1 MIGTLLALAAL
12 AFCAGAASFL
22 IIRRERARSAAAIRD
37 LREKRYTILE
47 SIPDGFF
54 IVDRDL
60 RFSHVNER
68 AEALLHRGAGDLV
81 GTDIRELLDPLASE
95 LVPEMERVR
104 DQGFAV
110 ERLQHFQSTNSWC
123 EIRIQ
128 PASDELLVYLRD
140 VTERKRSE
148 IATKET
154 ESRVRVLL
162 AQVPAV
168 LWTVDLDMRITSV
181 AGAGLH
187 ERGVTAEDLIG
198 RPFEVL
204 VEHAEQNAVSIA
216 AVRRAFEG
224 EAMRYETRQDT
235 RWLQN
240 DVEPLLDADGK
251 IAGAIGVML
260 DVTEVR
266 ESAERFSRMA
276 RQDVMTGLPNRLA
289 LEEQL
294 TPLLQRAVTKKESV
308 AVLFLDIDRFKNIND
323 TLGHRT
329 GDQLLKAVSARLRER
344 LNDNATIFRP
354 GGDEFV
360 IVMHSIKHKR
370 TVATV
375 AMEVLS
381 AFQEPF
387 AVDGRDLFVT
397 GSVGA
402 SIFPQNA
409 QTGEELIAFADSAM
423 YRAKESGRNN
433 AKFYDGTM
441 HAHVL
446 ERMGLEQDLRHA
458 LARDE
463 MRMVFQPV
471 VDIPSRRTVACEA
484 LVRWHHPLLGQL
496 SPQAFIPIAEESG
509 LIVEI
514 GRWVLR
520 EACRKAAAMRQTLDP
535 QFRIAV
541 NLSPRDLYEQ
551 DFAAMLGAVLAETG
565 LPPSALDL
573 EVTESVMLNDVAVST
588 LTRISAMGVHIVVDD
603 FGTGYSSLSYIK
615 RLPVNAIKID
625 KSFIDD
631 ITRDS
636 YDQGI
641 VKAITT
647 LAQTLNLRVVAEGI
661 ETEAQW
667 EFVRSLRCDQAQGY
681 YFHRPLPW
689 EELVEIVR
697 NSEPLAARPM
707 AGRVIPLHAAN

>member
-1 MIGTLLALAAL
+1 VAAL
-12 AFCAGAASFL
+12 GCCAALLSLMMYRQLRSQNTVAV
-22 IIRRERARSAAAIRD
+22 RA
-37 LREKRYTILE
+37 LTEKRYNILE
-47 SIPDGFF
+47 TIPDGFF
-54 IVDRDL
+54 IVDEKL
-60 RFSHVNER
+60 RFTHVNEQ
-68 AEALLHRGAGDLV
+68 AEKLLHRGAAELIGTNIGD
-81 GTDIRELLDPLASE
+81 LLDPLASE

-104 DQGFAV
+104 ASAEPL
-110 ERLQHFQSTNSWC
+110 ERLQHFQSTNTWC

-140 VTERKRSE
+140 VTERKRTELASQ
-148 IATKET
+148 ET

-162 AQVPAV
+162 SQVPAV
-168 LWTVDLDMRITSV
+168 LWTVDLDMKLTSA
-181 AGAGLH
+181 AGAGLSV
-187 ERGVTAEDLIG
+187 RGLKAEKLIG
-198 RPFEVL
+198 APFEAL
-204 VEHAEQNAVSIA
+204 VTHAEQKTVSIS

-224 EAMRYETRQDT
+224 ETVRYETREDS

-240 DVEPLLDADGK
+240 DVEPLRDSDGK
-251 IAGAIGVML
+251 VIGAIGVTL

-266 ESAERFSRMA
+266 ESAERFSRLA
-276 RQDVMTGLPNRLA
+276 REDVLTGLPNRLA
-289 LEEQL
+289 LEERL
-294 TPLLQRAVTKKESV
+294 SPLLEEALSKKESV
-308 AVLFLDIDRFKNIND
+308 AVLFIDVDRFKNIND

-329 GDQLLKAVSARLRER
+329 GDELLKAVSKRLRDR
-344 LNDNATIFRP
+344 LSENAAIYRP

-360 IVMHSIKHKR
+360 VVMHGIRHKR

-375 AMEVLS
+375 AMDVLA

-387 AVDGRDLFVT
+387 EIEGRDLFVT

-409 QTGEELIAFADSAM
+409 QTADELIAFADSAM

-446 ERMGLEQDLRHA
+446 ERMGLEQDLRQA

-463 MRMVFQPV
+463 MRLVFQPV
-471 VDIPSRRTVACEA
+471 VDTMTRRTIACEA
-484 LVRWHHPLLGQL
+484 LVRWHHPLLGEL
-496 SPQAFIPIAEESG
+496 SPMAFIPIAEESG

-520 EACRKAAAMRQTLDP
+520 EACRKASAMRQTLDP
-535 QFRIAV
+535 NFRIAV
-541 NLSPRDLYEQ
+541 NLSPRDFYEQ
-551 DFAAMLGAVLAETG
+551 DFGAMLDTVLAETG
-565 LPPSALDL
+565 LPPDALDL
-573 EVTESVMLNDVAVST
+573 EVTESVMLNEVAVAT

-603 FGTGYSSLSYIK
+603 FGTGYSSLNYIK

-631 ITRDS
+631 VTRDS

-661 ETEAQW
+661 ESEAQW
-667 EFVRSLRCDQAQGY
+667 DFIRSLRCDQAQGY
-681 YFHRPLPW
+681 FFHRPLPW
-689 EELVEIVR
+689 EEVVNIVR
-697 NSEPLAARPM
+697 RSEPTQRQTPAN
-707 AGRVIPLHAAN
+707 VIPLSRTGTN